1 MSADGLDAD
10 NRAADNQALDYLARL
25 GAQPA
30 VAFHENG
37 VATAVRSAL
46 TGIGVSWRTDAF
58 GNIIARI
65 PGTGSDAGAASVPPI
80 AFMAH
85 MDHPGFE
92 VIGRDG
98 DYLIGRASGG
108 IPPGAFEPGVP
119 LRIVLP
125 AGRQLPAETAG
136 KHGPECNREM
146 LIHLIDDAGAGD
158 AGNVPTP
165 APAVFDLPDFS
176 IEDDYLV
183 MRAAD
188 DLAGCGCILTA
199 LAQLNDAPPP
209 GDVYGVFTRAEEV
222 GLVGARLLA
231 EARTLP
237 ADTLVVSLESSR
249 TLPGAEIGSGPVIRT
264 GDAGSTFNHDA
275 EAALIRAR
283 EVLTAGDATFRCQRQ
298 LMSGGV
304 CEASAF
310 LAYGY
315 RATGV
320 AFPLGNYHNG
330 APDGTVQAEYIHRSD
345 YLNGAALITE
355 AARQVG
361 MRWDTAFSRRIRQVP
376 DAMRSRLGG

>member
-1 MSADGLDAD
+1 MSNNQLDA
-10 NRAADNQALDYLARL
+10 NGRALDYLARL

-37 VATAVRSAL
+37 VATAVRGAL
-46 TGIGVSWRTDAF
+46 TEIGVSWRTDAF

-65 PGTGSDAGAASVPPI
+65 AGTDAGAIPPI

-92 VIGRDG
+92 IVGRDG
-98 DYLIGRASGG
+98 DYLIGAASGG
-108 IPPGAFEPGVP
+108 IPAGAFEADVP
-119 LRIVLP
+119 LQILLS
-125 AGRQLPAETAG
+125 AGRRVAAATVG
-136 KHGPECNREM
+136 KHGEERQRQV
-146 LIHLIDDAGAGD
+146 LISVGGSDAGD
-158 AGNVPTP
+158 IPVP

-176 IEDDYLV
+176 IDDDYLV

-188 DLAGCGCILTA
+188 DLAGCGCILAA
-199 LAQLNDAPPP
+199 LDRLCGERPA

-231 EARTLP
+231 EAGTLP
-237 ADTLVVSLESSR
+237 SDTLVVSLESSR
-249 TLPGAEIGSGPVIRT
+249 TLPGAEISGGPVIRA
-264 GDAGSTFNHDA
+264 GDAGSTFSHDA
-275 EAALIRAR
+275 ESALIRAR
-283 EVLTAGDATFRCQRQ
+283 EVLLAGDGEFRCQRQ

-330 APDGTVQAEYIHRSD
+330 APDGSIAAEYIHRND
-345 YLNGAALITE
+345 YLNGAALVTE

-376 DAMRSRLGG
+376 DAMRARLGG

>member
-1 MSADGLDAD
+1 MTIDANT
-10 NRAADNQALDYLARL
+10 NRALDFLARL

-30 VAFHENG
+30 IAFHENG
-37 VATAVRSAL
+37 VATAVRAAL
-46 TGIGVSWRTDAF
+46 TEIGASWRTDNF

-65 PGTGSDAGAASVPPI
+65 PGSNPDDVPPI

-92 VIGRDG
+92 IVGRDG
-98 DYLIGRASGG
+98 DYLIGKASGG
-108 IPPGAFEPGVP
+108 IPPGAFASGVP
-119 LRIVLP
+119 LQVILP
-125 AGRQLPAETAG
+125 AGHRLSAETVG
-136 KHGPECNREM
+136 PHGEERERQVQ
-146 LIHLIDDAGAGD
+146 IRLIDSSGAD
-158 AGNVPTP
+158 VPIP
-165 APAVFDLPDFS
+165 SPAVFDLPDFS
-176 IEDDYLV
+176 IEDDHIV

-188 DLAGCGCILTA
+188 DLAGGGCILSA
-199 LAQLNDAPPP
+199 LASLHDDPPA

-237 ADTLVVSLESSR
+237 METLVVSLESSR
-249 TLPGAEIGSGPVIRT
+249 TLPGAEIGGGPVIRV
-264 GDAGSTFNHDA
+264 GDAGSTFNSDA
-275 EAALIRAR
+275 ESALIRAR
-283 EVLTAGDATFRCQRQ
+283 EVLSADNTGFRCQRQ

-310 LAYGY
+310 NAWGY
-315 RATGV
+315 KSTGV

-330 APDGTVQAEYIHRSD
+330 AEDGSIAAEYIHRDD

-355 AARQVG
+355 SARQVS

-376 DAMRSRLGG
+376 DSMRARLGG